1 VQLPEL
7 LSCARHLPD
16 PGRSE
21 ERLVRQP
28 TDSQWQ
34 AVHACDAHTLVEA
47 GAGTGKTFTVVQ
59 RILYLLGVEIR
70 GERYATPV
78 DLQQIIAITFTRQAA
93 ADLKRD
99 LRKAL
104 RDAGIRRLS
113 HSVDLARIG
122 TIHGFCSDLVREQ
135 ALRSGNTPL
144 KGTLEEGEALAWAE
158 ACVRDE
164 LLSALETRAIG
175 GLDVLLGM
183 WDTAKVEAWVLR
195 LLRSDALSAFRD
207 EDHEPEERAL
217 IMLARR
223 SLQRLE
229 QRLREEGTIDYDRMI
244 SWTRDLLRE
253 HTGVLRAL
261 QRRTHTLIIDE
272 FQDTDS
278 VQRDIAYLLAEPE
291 SGRADTPRLM
301 LVGDPKQSIYR
312 FRGADVTVWSRVRR
326 DFEERGFGR
335 VLRLTDN
342 WRSVPSILSFV
353 ESTAGRMLNTPMDE
367 HATTL
372 ADYEV
377 EFHAVNP
384 TQPEAELPSVEVL
397 VVPARDD
404 GRLRSAGDRRGMEAE
419 AVATRMVEL
428 KAAGVEWRDMVL
440 LLRTWS
446 NMDLYTSAMRRAGVP
461 LYALRDDDFLETRE
475 VLDLLVALQAI
486 RDPRDDLAVMGFLRS
501 PFVASRDDTLLAVAV
516 HGQKPY
522 ARWLQRVTGVV
533 ADDESDGGDGS
544 FDLPESERLAWAASL
559 LHELSALRDRTPAAQ
574 LLEELLYRTG
584 YMAHLALLGERGA
597 QAALNVRRFLQMI
610 GGMEADSVGL
620 VLRAIAERRA
630 RGDRIPQARL
640 HGEQDD
646 VVLITSVHMAK
657 GLDWPVVF
665 YGDLAGA
672 GGADNDRLIIGRGVL
687 RLGEPDLKGEEQ
699 PERWRAL
706 RDAQR
711 LEEDAEDRRVTYV
724 AMTRPKSRLILAGVP
739 QGSGSLRSSVAG
751 SLIQLLPG
759 LDTAEDGDLI
769 EYPGENAA
777 AYAVRVRMAPAAAA
791 DHADEPAHAAVLPAL
806 LEIAPWAARP
816 APIPASLG
824 LTRHSATELLTFSR
838 CQRRHRLKYV
848 FGIREP
854 KPDGRGGDGVGSSVA
869 RGQIVHDVLE
879 RYEEDAELD
888 VLLEDAIG
896 RWIDEPPA
904 PTSEFGAAYRAE
916 LTAEIERVLALP
928 EYAAI
933 ATAAGSRR
941 ELQFLHVLDDG
952 TAVQGAIDLA
962 AAAADGLTLLDV
974 KTSRITAGEAPKKA
988 AEYAPQQDVYV
999 AAASALSPLP
1009 VRSFGFIFS
1018 APAVGMK
1025 NAVDA
1030 AEADAAAYRV
1040 MDALTLLGEA
1050 PDALTTNPR
1059 ECYFCG
1065 YRRARLCEGV
1075 REEAPSAD
1083 GDQLV
1088 LI

>member
-21 ERLVRQP
+21 EQLVRQP

-34 AVHACDAHTLVEA
+34 AVRTCDVHTLVEA

-59 RILYLLGVEIR
+59 RILYLLGLEIR
-70 GERYATPV
+70 GERYSTPV

-104 RDAGIRRLS
+104 RDAGMRRLS

-135 ALRSGNTPL
+135 ALRSGNAPL
-144 KGTLEEGEALAWAE
+144 TGTLEEGEALAWAE

-164 LLSALETRAIG
+164 LLSALETRAIQ
-175 GLDVLLGM
+175 GLDVLLGK
-183 WDTAKVEAWVLR
+183 WDTAKVEAWVLK
-195 LLRSDALSAFRD
+195 LIRSDALSAFRD

-223 SLQRLE
+223 SLERLE

-253 HTGVLRAL
+253 HAGVLRAL

-291 SGRADTPRLM
+291 TGRGDTPRLM

-353 ESTAGRMLNTPMDE
+353 ESTAGRMLNTPADPD
-367 HATTL
+367 AASL

-377 EFHAVNP
+377 EFHAVHP
-384 TQPEAELPSVEVL
+384 TQPEAELPSVEFL

-404 GRLRSAGDRRGMEAE
+404 GKLRSAGDRRAMEAE
-419 AVATRMVEL
+419 AVAARMVEL
-428 KAAGVEWRDMVL
+428 KEAGVAWRDMVL
-440 LLRTWS
+440 LLRSWS
-446 NMDLYTSAMRRAGVP
+446 NMDVYTSAMRRAGIP

-475 VLDLLVALQAI
+475 VLDLLIALQAI

-501 PFVASRDDTLLAVAV
+501 PFVALRDDTLLTLAV
-516 HGQKPY
+516 HGRKPY
-522 ARWLQRVTGVV
+522 ARWLQRVTGAAV
-533 ADDESDGGDGS
+533 DDESGGADGS
-544 FDLPESERLAWAASL
+544 FDLPESERLAWAAAL
-559 LHELSALRDRTPAAQ
+559 LHELSALRDRVPAAQ
-574 LLEELLYRTG
+574 LLEELLYRAG

-610 GGMEADSVGL
+610 GGMEADSAGL

-672 GGADNDRLIIGRGVL
+672 GGTDHDRLIIGRGVL
-687 RLGEPDLKGEEQ
+687 RLGEPEVKADEQ

-706 RDAQR
+706 REVQR

-724 AMTRPKSRLILAGVP
+724 AMTRPKTRLILVGVP
-739 QGSGSLRSSVAG
+739 QGSGSLRASVAG
-751 SLIQLLPG
+751 SLIHLLPALG
-759 LDTAEDGDLI
+759 TAKDGDLI
-769 EYPGENAA
+769 EYAGGNPACAA
-777 AYAVRVRMAPAAAA
+777 RVRMAPAAAA
-791 DHADEPAHAAVLPAL
+791 DLADVPAHTAALPAL

-816 APIPASLG
+816 EPVPASLG

-854 KPDGRGGDGVGSSVA
+854 KPDGRGGDGVGSPVA

-904 PTSEFGAAYRAE
+904 PTSEPGAAYRAD

-933 ATAAGSRR
+933 AAAAGSRR
-941 ELQFLHVLDDG
+941 ELKFLHVLDDG
-952 TAVQGAIDLA
+952 TAMQGAIDLA

-988 AEYAPQQDVYV
+988 AEYAPQQDAYV
-999 AAASALSPLP
+999 AAAAALSPLP
-1009 VRSFGFIFS
+1009 VQSFGFIFS
-1018 APAVGMK
+1018 APAVGVM

-1030 AEADAAAYRV
+1030 AAADAAAYRV
-1040 MDALTLLGEA
+1040 TDALTLLGEA
-1050 PDALTTNPR
+1050 PDALTSNPR

-1075 REEAPSAD
+1075 REPAPSAD
-1083 GDQLV
+1083 GDQLL

>member
-1 VQLPEL
+1 
-7 LSCARHLPD
+7 
-16 PGRSE
+16 
-21 ERLVRQP
+21 VRQP

-34 AVHACDAHTLVEA
+34 AVRACDEHTLVEA

-59 RILYLLGVEIR
+59 RILHLLGVEIR
-70 GERYATPV
+70 GERYSTPV

-104 RDAGIRRLS
+104 RDAGMRRLS

-135 ALRSGNTPL
+135 ALRSGNPPL
-144 KGTLEEGEALAWAE
+144 TGTLEEGEALAWAE

-164 LLSALETRAIG
+164 LLSALETRAID
-175 GLDVLLGM
+175 GLDVLLGK
-183 WDTAKVEAWVLR
+183 WDTAKVEAWVLK
-195 LLRSDALSAFRD
+195 LIRSDALSAFRD

-223 SLQRLE
+223 SLERLE
-229 QRLREEGTIDYDRMI
+229 RRLREEGTIDYDRMI

-253 HTGVLRAL
+253 HASVLRAL

-353 ESTAGRMLNTPMDE
+353 ESTAGRMLNTPADPK
-367 HATTL
+367 AASL

-377 EFHAVNP
+377 EFHAVDP
-384 TQPEAELPSVEVL
+384 TQPEAELPSVEFI

-404 GRLRSAGDRRGMEAE
+404 GKLRSAGDRRAMEAE
-419 AVATRMVEL
+419 AVAARMVEL
-428 KAAGVEWRDMVL
+428 KEAGVAWRDMVL
-440 LLRTWS
+440 LLRSWT

-501 PFVASRDDTLLAVAV
+501 PFVSLRDDTLLALAV
-516 HGQKPY
+516 QGRKPY
-522 ARWLQRVTGVV
+522 ARWLQHVTGIL
-533 ADDESDGGDGS
+533 ADDESGGIDRS
-544 FDLPESERLAWAASL
+544 FDLPEPERLSWAASL
-559 LHELSALRDRTPAAQ
+559 LHELSALRDRVPAAQ
-574 LLEELLYRTG
+574 LLEELLYRAG

-597 QAALNVRRFLQMI
+597 QAALNVRRFLQI
-610 GGMEADSVGL
+610 VGGMEADSVGL

-630 RGDRIPQARL
+630 REDRIPQARL

-665 YGDLAGA
+665 YADLAGG
-672 GGADNDRLIIGRGVL
+672 GGADHDRLLIGRGVL
-687 RLGEPDLKGEEQ
+687 RLGEPEVKADEQ

-706 RDAQR
+706 REVQR

-739 QGSGSLRSSVAG
+739 QGSGSLRGSVAG
-751 SLIQLLPG
+751 SLMQLLPALG
-759 LDTAEDGDLI
+759 TAEDGDLI
-769 EYPGENAA
+769 QYAAGNAA
-777 AYAVRVRMAPAAAA
+777 CVARARMAPAAAVNH
-791 DHADEPAHAAVLPAL
+791 DSSAHPEALPDL
-806 LEIAPWAARP
+806 HEIAPWAAP
-816 APIPASLG
+816 PEPVPASLG

-854 KPDGRGGDGVGSSVA
+854 KPDGRGGDAVGSPVA

-896 RWIDEPPA
+896 RWVDEPPA
-904 PTSEFGAAYRAE
+904 PTSEPGAAYRAD

-933 ATAAGSRR
+933 AAAAGSRR
-941 ELQFLHVLDDG
+941 ELRFLHVFDDG
-952 TAVQGAIDLA
+952 TAMQGAIDLA
-962 AAAADGLTLLDV
+962 APAADGLTLVDV

-988 AEYAPQQDVYV
+988 AEYAPQQDAYV
-999 AAASALSPLP
+999 AAAAALSPLP

-1018 APAVGMK
+1018 APGVGVM
-1025 NAVDA
+1025 NAVD
-1030 AEADAAAYRV
+1030 DAAADDAACRV
-1040 MDALTLLGEA
+1040 TDALTLLGEA

-1075 REEAPSAD
+1075 REPAPSAD
-1083 GDQLV
+1083 GDQLL